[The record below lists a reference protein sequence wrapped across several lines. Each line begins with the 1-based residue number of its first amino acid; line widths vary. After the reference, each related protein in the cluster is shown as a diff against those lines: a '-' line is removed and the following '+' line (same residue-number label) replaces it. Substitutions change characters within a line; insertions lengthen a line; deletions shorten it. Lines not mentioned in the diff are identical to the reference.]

1 MKILLLGAAGFI
13 GTNLTIELAK
23 KTEDEITLVDRSK
36 AFFKPIVSMDLKNVH
51 ILEADLTVDMD
62 FDSILKDQEVVY
74 HLVSTTVP
82 TTSNQ
87 HISQELVSNVIFSAN
102 LFEACIRCGVKKVVF
117 VSSGGTVYG
126 KEVDCPLKEK
136 TATNPISSYGV
147 QKITIEKLLYLY
159 FDLTEHVYTYP
170 EDFKKYPID
179 ADIFCTGSDQV
190 WNTGWNGGIIKSL
203 FLDFIPDKKFRFAYA
218 ASFGK
223 KTLAENEVKE
233 TKELIAKYNFIS
245 VREDYA
251 KTMLQ
256 DYYGYKNAV
265 HVVDPTLAYDGNF
278 WRKYAPKS
286 KIKGDY
292 ILIYNL
298 NRSKEFDDYAI
309 ELSKRTGLPIYFLC
323 RRYDQF
329 VRPGKS
335 ILVPEVFE
343 FITLIDNAKY
353 VLTDSFHATAFSL
366 NLNTEPI
373 CIYPSEYGGRLESIL
388 RMTDTL
394 QRHVENYQDFDVI
407 NRSVDFEKVNTI
419 FDEQRK
425 KTRKFLSKV
434 FETYQTGNM
443 ES

>member
-1 MKILLLGAAGFI
+1 M
-13 GTNLTIELAK
+13 
-23 KTEDEITLVDRSK
+23 
-36 AFFKPIVSMDLKNVH
+36 
-51 ILEADLTVDMD
+51 
-62 FDSILKDQEVVY
+62 
-74 HLVSTTVP
+74 
-82 TTSNQ
+82 
-87 HISQELVSNVIFSAN
+87 
-102 LFEACIRCGVKKVVF
+102 
-117 VSSGGTVYG
+117 
-126 KEVDCPLKEK
+126 
-136 TATNPISSYGV
+136 
-147 QKITIEKLLYLY
+147 
-159 FDLTEHVYTYP
+159 
-170 EDFKKYPID
+170 
-179 ADIFCTGSDQV
+179 
-190 WNTGWNGGIIKSL
+190 
-203 FLDFIPDKKFRFAYA
+203 
-218 ASFGK
+218 
-223 KTLAENEVKE
+223 
-233 TKELIAKYNFIS
+233 
-245 VREDYA
+245 
-251 KTMLQ
+251 
-256 DYYGYKNAV
+256 
-265 HVVDPTLAYDGNF
+265 VDPTLAYDGNF

-323 RRYDQF
+323 RRYDQI

-425 KTRKFLSKV
+425 KTREFLSKV
-434 FETYQTGNM
+434 FETYQTENM

>member
-1 MKILLLGAAGFI
+1 MKVAL
-13 GTNLTIELAK
+13 
-23 KTEDEITLVDRSK
+23 ITLHAIKNYGSVLQTL
-36 AFFKPIVSMDLKNVH
+36 ATQEIFKEYGCDVKLINYIREDSLDKNLLHTWCGSNPVKQ
-51 ILEADLTVDMD
+51 IAML
-62 FDSILKDQEVVY
+62 
-74 HLVSTTVP
+74 P
-82 TTSNQ
+82 TLMKWKSVFNKFITQ
-87 HISQELVSNVIFSAN
+87 H
-102 LFEACIRCGVKKVVF
+102 
-117 VSSGGTVYG
+117 
-126 KEVDCPLKEK
+126 
-136 TATNPISSYGV
+136 
-147 QKITIEKLLYLY
+147 

-434 FETYQTGNM
+434 FETYQTGNINTRHCKDSVEVM
-443 ES
+443 L

>member
-1 MKILLLGAAGFI
+1 MKWKSVFNKFI
-13 GTNLTIELAK
+13 T
-23 KTEDEITLVDRSK
+23 
-36 AFFKPIVSMDLKNVH
+36 
-51 ILEADLTVDMD
+51 
-62 FDSILKDQEVVY
+62 
-74 HLVSTTVP
+74 
-82 TTSNQ
+82 Q
-87 HISQELVSNVIFSAN
+87 H
-102 LFEACIRCGVKKVVF
+102 
-117 VSSGGTVYG
+117 
-126 KEVDCPLKEK
+126 
-136 TATNPISSYGV
+136 
-147 QKITIEKLLYLY
+147 

-203 FLDFIPDKKFRFAYA
+203 FLDFIPDEKFRFAYA

-323 RRYDQF
+323 RRYDQI

-425 KTRKFLSKV
+425 KTREFLSKV
-434 FETYQTGNM
+434 FETYQTENM

>member
-1 MKILLLGAAGFI
+1 MKVAL
-13 GTNLTIELAK
+13 
-23 KTEDEITLVDRSK
+23 ITLHAIKNYGSVLQTL
-36 AFFKPIVSMDLKNVH
+36 ATQEIFKEYGCDVKLINYIREDSLDKNLLHTWCGSNPVKQ
-51 ILEADLTVDMD
+51 IAML
-62 FDSILKDQEVVY
+62 
-74 HLVSTTVP
+74 P
-82 TTSNQ
+82 TLMKWKSVFNKFITQ
-87 HISQELVSNVIFSAN
+87 H
-102 LFEACIRCGVKKVVF
+102 
-117 VSSGGTVYG
+117 
-126 KEVDCPLKEK
+126 
-136 TATNPISSYGV
+136 
-147 QKITIEKLLYLY
+147 

-203 FLDFIPDKKFRFAYA
+203 FLDFVPDKKFRFAYA

-425 KTRKFLSKV
+425 KTREFLSKV
-434 FETYQTGNM
+434 FETYQTENM
-443 ES
+443 ESRLILDIAKIVWR

>member
-1 MKILLLGAAGFI
+1 MKVAL
-13 GTNLTIELAK
+13 
-23 KTEDEITLVDRSK
+23 ITLHAIKNYGSVLQTL
-36 AFFKPIVSMDLKNVH
+36 ATQEIFKEYGCDVKLINYIREDSLDKNLLHTWCGSNPVKQ
-51 ILEADLTVDMD
+51 IAML
-62 FDSILKDQEVVY
+62 
-74 HLVSTTVP
+74 P
-82 TTSNQ
+82 TLMKWKSVFNKFITQ
-87 HISQELVSNVIFSAN
+87 H
-102 LFEACIRCGVKKVVF
+102 
-117 VSSGGTVYG
+117 
-126 KEVDCPLKEK
+126 
-136 TATNPISSYGV
+136 
-147 QKITIEKLLYLY
+147 

-203 FLDFIPDKKFRFAYA
+203 FLDFVPDKKFRFAYA

-425 KTRKFLSKV
+425 KTREFLSKV
-434 FETYQTGNM
+434 FETYQTKKHGKLINTRHCKDSVEVM
-443 ES
+443 L

>member
-1 MKILLLGAAGFI
+1 MKVAL
-13 GTNLTIELAK
+13 
-23 KTEDEITLVDRSK
+23 ITLHAIKNYGSVLQTL
-36 AFFKPIVSMDLKNVH
+36 ATQEIFKEYGCDVKLINYIREDSLDKNLLHTWCGSNPVKQ
-51 ILEADLTVDMD
+51 IAML
-62 FDSILKDQEVVY
+62 
-74 HLVSTTVP
+74 P
-82 TTSNQ
+82 TLMKWKSVFNKFITQ
-87 HISQELVSNVIFSAN
+87 H
-102 LFEACIRCGVKKVVF
+102 
-117 VSSGGTVYG
+117 
-126 KEVDCPLKEK
+126 
-136 TATNPISSYGV
+136 
-147 QKITIEKLLYLY
+147 

-223 KTLAENEVKE
+223 KTLSENEVKE

-298 NRSKEFDDYAI
+298 NRSKEFDYYAI

-425 KTRKFLSKV
+425 KTREFLSKV
-434 FETYQTGNM
+434 FETYQTENM

>member
-1 MKILLLGAAGFI
+1 MKVAL
-13 GTNLTIELAK
+13 
-23 KTEDEITLVDRSK
+23 ITLHAIKNYGSVLQTL
-36 AFFKPIVSMDLKNVH
+36 ATQEIFKEYGCDVKLINYIREDSLDKNLLHTWCGSNPVKQ
-51 ILEADLTVDMD
+51 IAML
-62 FDSILKDQEVVY
+62 
-74 HLVSTTVP
+74 P
-82 TTSNQ
+82 TLMKWKSVFNKFITQ
-87 HISQELVSNVIFSAN
+87 H
-102 LFEACIRCGVKKVVF
+102 
-117 VSSGGTVYG
+117 
-126 KEVDCPLKEK
+126 
-136 TATNPISSYGV
+136 
-147 QKITIEKLLYLY
+147 

-170 EDFKKYPID
+170 EDFRKYPID

-203 FLDFIPDKKFRFAYA
+203 FLDFVPDEKFRFAYA

-388 RMTDTL
+388 
-394 QRHVENYQDFDVI
+394 
-407 NRSVDFEKVNTI
+407 
-419 FDEQRK
+419 
-425 KTRKFLSKV
+425 
-434 FETYQTGNM
+434 
-443 ES
+443 